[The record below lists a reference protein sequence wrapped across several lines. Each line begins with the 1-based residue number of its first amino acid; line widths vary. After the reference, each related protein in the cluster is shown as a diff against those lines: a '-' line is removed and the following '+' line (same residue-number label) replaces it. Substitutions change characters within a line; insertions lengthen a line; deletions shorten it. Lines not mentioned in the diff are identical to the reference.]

1 MRPALPAIPLLL
13 TAALLAGCGGQK
25 TSAPSTSPAPTTSPV
40 TTTAPT
46 TTQAASA
53 TLTVYRVHDGVLR
66 PENVTVPATQAVAT
80 AALRAL
86 GLQAGVTIAGGTATV
101 DAAGAND
108 DQVAEIVYTLTQF
121 PTVSRVDVAG
131 HTGLTRAD
139 EAPYAPLIL
148 VDAPAA
154 GATVPTTIRVAG
166 SAVVF
171 EATLVVELVR
181 DGAVLEKQTVTATA
195 GAPERG
201 TFETTL
207 HAPSPGAATIEAYA
221 PSAEDGSRQHEMDV
235 PVTVAG

>member
-1 MRPALPAIPLLL
+1 VRRALPVTPLLL
-13 TAALLAGCGGQK
+13 IAAVLAGCGGQK
-25 TSAPSTSPAPTTSPV
+25 TSATSTPATSPA

-46 TTQAASA
+46 TTQAAET
-53 TLTVYRVHDGVLR
+53 TLTVYRVHDGILR

-80 AALRAL
+80 ATLHAL
-86 GLQAGVTIAGGTATV
+86 GVDAGVAIADGTATV
-101 DAAGAND
+101 DAPGASD

-121 PTVSRVDVAG
+121 PTVSRVDVG
-131 HTGLTRAD
+131 GRTGLTRAD
-139 EAPYAPLIL
+139 EASYAPLIL

-154 GATVPTTIRVAG
+154 GATVPATIRVAG

-181 DGAVLEKQTVTATA
+181 DGAVLDRQTVTATA

-201 TFETTL
+201 SFETTL

-221 PSAEDGSRQHEMDV
+221 PSAEDGSRQHEIDV
-235 PVTVAG
+235 PVTVSG

>member
-1 MRPALPAIPLLL
+1 VRRALLPVLLIS
-13 TAALLAGCGGQK
+13 TVLAGCGSER
-25 TSAPSTSPAPTTSPV
+25 TSAPSTPSTTAPG

-46 TTQAASA
+46 TTQAGQT
-53 TLTVYRVHDGVLR
+53 TLTIYRAEDGILR
-66 PENVTVPATQAVAT
+66 AETVTVPATQAVAT
-80 AALRAL
+80 AALHAL
-86 GLQAGVTIAGGTATV
+86 GVDGGVTISDGAATV
-101 DAAGAND
+101 DAPDATG
-108 DQVAEIVYTLTQF
+108 DQIAEIVYTLTQF

-131 HTGLTRAD
+131 HSDLTRAD
-139 EAPYAPLIL
+139 EASYAPLIL

-154 GATVPTTIRVAG
+154 GATVPAAIHVTG

-181 DGAVLEKQTVTATA
+181 DGAVLDKQTVTATA

-207 HAPSPGAATIEAYA
+207 HAPSAGAATVEAYA

>member
-1 MRPALPAIPLLL
+1 VRRALPAAPLVLI
-13 TAALLAGCGGQK
+13 AVLLAGCGGQK
-25 TSAPSTSPAPTTSPV
+25 TGASSTPSTSPATTSS
-40 TTTAPT
+40 PT
-46 TTQAASA
+46 TTQSSA
-53 TLTVYRVHDGVLR
+53 VALTVYRVHDGVLR
-66 PENVTVPATQAVAT
+66 AENVAVPATTAVAT
-80 AALRAL
+80 AALHAL
-86 GLQAGVTIAGGTATV
+86 GVDAGVTVAGGTATV
-101 DAAGAND
+101 DAPDASA

-139 EAPYAPLIL
+139 ETSYAPLIL

-154 GATVPTTIRVAG
+154 GAAVPTTIRVTG

-181 DGAVLEKQTVTATA
+181 NGTVLERQTVTATA

-207 HAPSPGAATIEAYA
+207 HASSPGAATIEAYA
-221 PSAEDGSRQHEMDV
+221 PSAEDGSRQHEVDV
-235 PVTVAG
+235 PVTVSG

>member
-1 MRPALPAIPLLL
+1 MRTSLSAVPLLL
-13 TAALLAGCGGQK
+13 VAAVLAGCGGKK
-25 TSAPSTSPAPTTSPV
+25 TASQSIPSTAPAPTTV
-40 TTTAPT
+40 PT
-46 TTQAASA
+46 TTESASIA
-53 TLTVYRVHDGVLR
+53 LTVYRVHDGILSA
-66 PENVTVPATQAVAT
+66 ESVTVPATQAVAT

-86 GLQAGVTIAGGTATV
+86 GVDGGVTIAGGTATV
-101 DAAGAND
+101 DAPDASD

-139 EAPYAPLIL
+139 EASYAPLIL

-154 GATVPTTIRVAG
+154 GATVPAAIRVTG

-171 EATLVVELVR
+171 EATLVVALVR
-181 DGAVLEKQTVTATA
+181 DGTVLEKQTVTATA

-207 HAPSPGAATIEAYA
+207 HAPSPGAATIQAYA
-221 PSAEDGSRQHEMDV
+221 PSAEDGSHQHEVDV